1 MSRKLVTIRKISA
14 LILMD
19 GYDAVCLA
27 AIDGWTTIVKKS
39 EFTVGQYCVF
49 FELDSFIPATDTRF
63 AFLKKTTKFKGQEGY
78 RLRSMKLRSYLSQGL
93 ALPTWFLGL
102 SNALVEQWYQ
112 DQTDIS
118 SEFNVIKYDNAV
130 QELDQRPGLKSGK
143 PRGSFPSFI
152 PKTDQERIQNLTHL
166 WKTLPSDTAFE
177 ETLKLDGSSMTCYK
191 IEQIPTLWQRF
202 KSFFGFTTPNY
213 HFGVC
218 SRNLELSRS
227 ANNVITFDNQG
238 KSSEYNQSDFWRTA
252 ISYDIES
259 KLPIGYAVQGELIG
273 PKIQANH
280 EKVTKL
286 EYHIFDV
293 FDIRTGLYLRPL
305 DRREFCA
312 KHGLPHVP
320 VTDTMFQPF
329 QYTLQELLEHVDT
342 ESMNPNTIS
351 EGRVYK
357 AIDGSNLSF
366 KVINNKYL
374 LKSEQ

>member
-1 MSRKLVTIRKISA
+1 MVTLRKIGA
-14 LILMD
+14 LIPIN
-19 GYDAVCLA
+19 GCTEIALA
-27 AIDGWTTIVKKS
+27 IIDGWSVIVKKT
-39 EFTVGQYCVF
+39 EFNVNDMCLF
-49 FELDSFIPATDTRF
+49 FEIDSFIPASDTRF
-63 AFLKKTTKFKGQEGY
+63 EFLKKTTTFEGNEGY
-78 RLRSMKLRSYLSQGL
+78 RLKTMKMKGVISQGL
-93 ALPTWFLGL
+93 ALPFSMFPELVDNGLGFDY
-102 SNALVEQWYQ
+102 S
-112 DQTDIS
+112 DQL
-118 SEFNVIKYDNAV
+118 NVIKYDNAV

-166 WKTLPSDTAFE
+166 WQTLPADTAFE

-191 IEQIPTLWQRF
+191 IDQTPTLWQRF
-202 KSFFGFTTPNY
+202 KSLFGFPLTNY

-227 ANNVITFDNQG
+227 ANSVITFDNQG

-252 ISYDIES
+252 ITYDIES
-259 KLPIGYAVQGELIG
+259 KLPTGYAVQGELIG

-280 EKVTKL
+280 EKVSKL

-293 FDIRTGLYLRPL
+293 FDINTGLYLRPL

-312 KHGLPHVP
+312 KHDLPHVP

-374 LKSEQ
+374 LRSEV

>member
-1 MSRKLVTIRKISA
+1 MSRKLVTLRKVSA
-14 LILMD
+14 IIPID
-19 GYDAVCLA
+19 KCDNIALA
-27 AIDGWTTIVKKS
+27 IIDGWSVIVKKT
-39 EFTVGQYCVF
+39 EFQVGDQCLF
-49 FELDSFIPATDTRF
+49 FEIDSFIPASDTRF
-63 AFLKKTTKFKGQEGY
+63 EFLKKTTTFEGKEGY
-78 RLRSMKLRSYLSQGL
+78 RLKTMKMKGVISQGL
-93 ALPTWFLGL
+93 ALPLTMFPELTDYSDDYSDKLG
-102 SNALVEQWYQ
+102 
-112 DQTDIS
+112 
-118 SEFNVIKYDNAV
+118 VIKYDNAI
-130 QELDQRPGLKSGK
+130 QELDQRPGLKPGK
-143 PRGSFPSFI
+143 PRESFPSFI

-166 WKTLPSDTAFE
+166 WKTLPPDTAFE

-191 IEQIPTLWQRF
+191 IDQTPTLWQRF
-202 KSFFGFTTPNY
+202 KALFGFTAPNY

-259 KLPIGYAVQGELIG
+259 KLPTGYAVQGELLG

-293 FDIRTGLYLRPL
+293 FDISTGLYLRPL
-305 DRREFCA
+305 ERREFCA

-320 VTDTMFQPF
+320 ITDTMFQPF

-357 AIDGSNLSF
+357 VIDGSNLSF

-374 LKSEQ
+374 LKSEV

>member
-1 MSRKLVTIRKISA
+1 MSRKLVTIRKIGAIIPITGCDNIS
-14 LILMD
+14 L
-19 GYDAVCLA
+19 AV
-27 AIDGWTTIVKKS
+27 IDGWTVIIKNT
-39 EFTVGQYCVF
+39 EFSVGDYAVF
-49 FELDSFIPATDTRF
+49 FEIDSFIPASDARF
-63 AFLKKTTKFKGQEGY
+63 EFLKKTTTFEGKEGY
-78 RLRSMKLRSYLSQGL
+78 RLKTMKMKGVLSQGL
-93 ALPTWFLGL
+93 ALPFFYLGL
-102 SNALVEQWYQ
+102 GYASIEQYYK
-112 DQTDIS
+112 DQTDIADL
-118 SEFNVIKYDNAV
+118 FGIIKYDNSI

-143 PRGSFPSFI
+143 PRGSFPAFI

-202 KSFFGFTTPNY
+202 KSLFGFTIPNY

-218 SRNLELSRS
+218 SRNLELARS

-259 KLPIGYAVQGELIG
+259 KLPTGYAVQGELIG

-280 EKVTKL
+280 EKVSKL

-293 FDIRTGLYLRPL
+293 FDINTGLYLRPL

-312 KHGLPHVP
+312 EHGLPHVP

-351 EGRVYK
+351 EDRVYK
-357 AIDGSNLSF
+357 AINGSNLSF

>member
-1 MSRKLVTIRKISA
+1 MSRKLVTIRKISS
-14 LILMD
+14 LIPMD

-63 AFLKKTTKFKGQEGY
+63 AFLKKTTTFEGHEGY

-102 SNALVEQWYQ
+102 SDALVEQWYK

-118 SEFNVIKYDNAV
+118 SEFNVIKYDNSI
-130 QELDQRPGLKSGK
+130 QELDQRPGLKAGK

-166 WKTLPSDTAFE
+166 WHTIDPDTTFE

-191 IEQIPTLWQRF
+191 IAKAPTLWTRI
-202 KSFFGFTTPNY
+202 KSLFTTVSNY

-218 SRNLELSRS
+218 SRNLELSRD
-227 ANNVITFDNQG
+227 ANNIITFDNNG

-252 ISYDIES
+252 IKLDIKS

-280 EKVTKL
+280 EKVPEL
-286 EYHIFDV
+286 QYYIFDV
-293 FDIRTGLYLRPL
+293 FDINTGLYLTPEA
-305 DRREFCA
+305 RRAFCTE
-312 KHGLPHVP
+312 HGLPHVP
-320 VTDTMFQPF
+320 VVSTDFQPF
-329 QYTLQELLEHVDT
+329 HLALSDLLLHVEG

-357 AIDGSNLSF
+357 SNSSQLSF
-366 KVINNKYL
+366 KVISNKYL
-374 LKSEQ
+374 LKAEQ

>member
-1 MSRKLVTIRKISA
+1 MSRKLVTIQKVVATYPIKDA
-14 LILMD
+14 DFIECCQIL
-19 GYDAVCLA
+19 
-27 AIDGWTTIVKKS
+27 GWQCITKKDEVKVNDIV
-39 EFTVGQYCVF
+39 VY
-49 FELDSFIPATDTRF
+49 FEIDSFLPIEPHF
-63 AFLKKTTKFKGQEGY
+63 AFLGKTTTFNGMQGY
-78 RLRSMKLRSYLSQGL
+78 RLRTMKLKKVLSQGL
-93 ALPTWFLGL
+93 VLPILHFPVEIQTQL
-102 SNALVEQWYQ
+102 SGKQEGDDVTEILK
-112 DQTDIS
+112 
-118 SEFNVIKYDNAV
+118 VIKYDNSI

-191 IEQIPTLWQRF
+191 IDQTPTLWQRF

-280 EKVTKL
+280 EKVSKL

-293 FDIRTGLYLRPL
+293 FDINTGLYLRPL

-320 VTDTMFQPF
+320 VTGPMFQPF

-374 LKSEQ
+374 LKSEV